1 MRYLSPLFIIL
12 AVTPC
17 LAQSSISLKGSATAS
32 TSRGN
37 IGTGAGEI
45 HMGLHN
51 SHWLGIG
58 DDGANCTIVGFRSV
72 LQDQNSA
79 TQESYEWVIRS
90 GTDSHGPAV
99 GPAGE
104 LHRFGP
110 FTMPSVSAGGAHAWL
125 LTTKLARPARIPCA
139 AHVSVGIAL
148 ATQALWPADGMS
160 CHVATS
166 ASASQHI
173 NADDMAWQIV
183 AGVRAATHPSGKR
196 AWSHSILLG
205 GPTLQMS
212 IGGKKSIGGMFPQ
225 SGLMYAGH
233 VSGAEAGATSLLFLG
248 VDSQSRGFPLV
259 PGTARLY
266 LGFTKIKLLHFAR
279 VDARGKANHPLAK
292 VPSRSPKDTLWLQ
305 SAVIGRR
312 DYMTNAQA
320 TTFDQ

>member
-58 DDGANCTIVGFRSV
+58 DDGANCTIVGFRSA
-72 LQDQNSA
+72 LQDQNSS
-79 TQESYEWVIRS
+79 TQESYDWVIRS
-90 GTDSHGPAV
+90 GTDIHGPTV
-99 GPAGE
+99 GTAGE

-110 FTMPSVSAGGAHAWL
+110 FKMPSVAAGGAHAWL
-125 LTTKLARPARIPCA
+125 ISIKLSRPARIPCA

-160 CHVATS
+160 CHIATS
-166 ASASQHI
+166 ASASQHLK
-173 NADDMAWQIV
+173 ADDMAWQIV
-183 AGVRAATHPSGKR
+183 TGVQGASHPSGKR

-212 IGGKKSIGGMFPQ
+212 INGKKSIGGMFPQ

-248 VDSQSRGFPLV
+248 VDRQSRGFPLV

-266 LGFTKIKLLHFAR
+266 LGFTKIKLLGVAR
-279 VDARGKANHPLAK
+279 VPPSGQADHVLAR
-292 VPSRSPKDTLWLQ
+292 VPSRFPIDTLWLQ
-305 SAVIGRR
+305 SAVIGSR
-312 DYMTNAQA
+312 DHMTNAQA